1 MSIRKLFAFVL
12 AVFALAVIALAQTQT
27 SRLDGVVQDE
37 TGAVVPSAAVHAV
50 NVRTQLTLQT
60 TSNAEGIFVL
70 TALQPGLYNLTVETA
85 GFRKF
90 ELNDIQLDAGAT
102 VSEIVKLE
110 VGPATEAISV
120 EAKTVAV
127 QTGESQVS
135 RAVTLRDIDTLPSVG
150 RTALA
155 MAPFAAPGTAVYASD
170 SSYSR
175 VNGARQGSN
184 NTTLDGIDAN
194 DAVAPRFGLSMTATN
209 TDSLGEVR
217 ITTSGGKAEYGRNA
231 GGQVEMITR
240 TGTNLFHGAAFDYL
254 RNRDLNAND
263 FFSNLATP
271 AVARPEF
278 TQNIFGGSFGGPIK
292 HDKLFIFGNYQGR
305 RTYQQVLRTR
315 TVPTANAK
323 AGLFTWLQAG
333 TTTPQTYSIVA
344 NDPLHLGIDP
354 AIAKL
359 MAIFPAPNT
368 TSVGDTY
375 NSQGYSFNQPNNSY
389 EDQFTI
395 RGDYN
400 LNSNN
405 HIFYRHSWQRNYA
418 IDSLNSADAP
428 FPGGAQGAQGGH
440 RWGLAGGWDWTI
452 NASLINEFRYGHQS
466 ATADFW
472 RPERVSGIMY
482 SFYTFTNPL
491 YTGAAQ
497 GRNSP
502 INEYTDNLTFIHGRH
517 TAKVGF
523 NVRDTLQY
531 GYNYA
536 GVWPTATLAFTY
548 APVPTTV
555 GPTGLSSANLQI
567 FQGLYNDLLGR
578 ISSVAQTFYTDLASF
593 QASGTPSVRNYNF
606 HDYGSFI
613 QDDWKLLPN
622 LTLNI
627 GLRWEIFGTPTEE
640 NGLQGT
646 ISSIKTLAATNPQN
660 NLSVAK
666 LASWYNTD
674 KHDFAPRFGFSWDPT
689 HEGKMAIRGGYGIYY
704 DRIVGATTSLVDSNS
719 PGFADGETSFPNQ
732 GVSDVR
738 ASQSPAMPTHAAAPL
753 ITPLDNRNTSIV
765 VFNPN
770 LRSGYVH
777 QFSFTLQREL
787 LRGTI
792 LEAGFVGN
800 HSVKLFTDRDINQPL
815 VYRDFLGAVQ
825 QLQTYISNGTV
836 PAAGNTL
843 VKIFG
848 TPAAAVSGLGSTAI
862 TQGQLGT
869 LANTLDRTNYT
880 KYAAAGVSDYYLRPF
895 PQFNQVIYGSNDG
908 KSFYDSLQVSLRRNL
923 GALKYT
929 FNFTWSKSL
938 DNGSVDGNGFTA
950 PLDNNNFNLNYG
962 RSDYERPKVLTYE
975 IMYTLPIGKGKAV
988 GGDLP
993 HWADSILGGWDLGA
1007 LGAWESGPPMT
1018 ISSGRVTGPGTATAA
1033 ADYNGDRNIGSIS
1046 RQGNGVYYLDST
1058 LATTAFTF
1066 PFAGEVGTSGRN
1078 AFRAPRFFNTDA
1090 SLVKRFAIT
1099 ERTAVTFRAEAYNL
1113 WNNVNFSPP
1122 AVSIATPT
1130 TFGKISSSVNG
1141 ARVMQVALRF
1151 DF

>member
-1 MSIRKLFAFVL
+1 MSIRNFFPVVV
-12 AVFALAVIALAQTQT
+12 AVFALAAMALAQTQT
-27 SRLDGVVQDE
+27 CRLEGTVQDA
-37 TGAVVPSAAVHAV
+37 TGAVVPNATVHAV
-50 NVRTQLTLQT
+50 NVRTQVSART

-70 TALQPGLYNLTVETA
+70 AALRPGVYNLKVETA
-85 GFRKF
+85 GFRTF
-90 ELNDIQLDAGAT
+90 ELNAIQLDAGAT

-120 EAKTVAV
+120 EAKTVAI
-127 QTGESQVS
+127 QTGDSQVS
-135 RAVTLRDIDTLPSVG
+135 RAVTLRDIDTLPALG

-155 MAPFAAPGTAVYASD
+155 LAPYTAPGTAVYASD

-175 VNGARQGSN
+175 INGARQGSN
-184 NTTLDGIDAN
+184 NITLDGIDAN

-209 TDSLGEVR
+209 TDSLGEMR
-217 ITTSGGKAEYGRNA
+217 IVTEGGKTEYGRNA

-240 TGTNLFHGAAFDYL
+240 SGTNVFHGAAFDYL

-263 FFSNLATP
+263 FFSNLAGLP
-271 AVARPEF
+271 RLES
-278 TQNIFGGSFGGPIK
+278 TQNMFGGSFGGPIQR
-292 HDKLFIFGNYQGR
+292 DKLFVFGNYQGR

-315 TVPTANAK
+315 IVPTANAK
-323 AGLFTWLQAG
+323 AGLFTWLPSG
-333 TTTPQTYSIVA
+333 SGTPQTYSIIA

-354 AIAKL
+354 AMQKL
-359 MAIFPAPNT
+359 MAMFPAPNT

-375 NSQGYSFNQPNNSY
+375 NSQGYSFNQPNNSR

-738 ASQSPAMPTHAAAPL
+738 ASQNPAMPTHAAAPL

>member
-1 MSIRKLFAFVL
+1 M
-12 AVFALAVIALAQTQT
+12 
-27 SRLDGVVQDE
+27 
-37 TGAVVPSAAVHAV
+37 
-50 NVRTQLTLQT
+50 
-60 TSNAEGIFVL
+60 
-70 TALQPGLYNLTVETA
+70 
-85 GFRKF
+85 
-90 ELNDIQLDAGAT
+90 
-102 VSEIVKLE
+102 
-110 VGPATEAISV
+110 
-120 EAKTVAV
+120 
-127 QTGESQVS
+127 
-135 RAVTLRDIDTLPSVG
+135 
-150 RTALA
+150 
-155 MAPFAAPGTAVYASD
+155 
-170 SSYSR
+170 
-175 VNGARQGSN
+175 
-184 NTTLDGIDAN
+184 
-194 DAVAPRFGLSMTATN
+194 
-209 TDSLGEVR
+209 
-217 ITTSGGKAEYGRNA
+217 
-231 GGQVEMITR
+231 
-240 TGTNLFHGAAFDYL
+240 
-254 RNRDLNAND
+254 
-263 FFSNLATP
+263 
-271 AVARPEF
+271 ARPEF

-354 AIAKL
+354 TIAKL
-359 MAIFPAPNT
+359 MAIFPAGNT
-368 TSVGDTY
+368 TSVGDGY
-375 NSQGYSFNQPNNSY
+375 NTTGYAFNQPNNSY

-440 RWGLAGGWDWTI
+440 RWGVAGGWDWTI
-452 NASLINEFRYGHQS
+452 SASLINEFRYGHQS

-482 SFYTFTNPL
+482 SFYSFTNPL

-502 INEYTDNLTFIHGRH
+502 INEYTDNLTWIHGRH
-517 TAKVGF
+517 TAKVGI

-578 ISSVAQTFYTDLASF
+578 ISSVAQTFYTDLSSF

-622 LTLNI
+622 LTFNI

-666 LASWYNTD
+666 MSSWYNTD
-674 KHDFAPRFGFSWDPT
+674 KHDFAPRFGILLGSDPRRENGDPRQLR
-689 HEGKMAIRGGYGIYY
+689 HLLRPHRRRHHVPGGQQQSGLRGWRDVLPESSGF
-704 DRIVGATTSLVDSNS
+704 RRARQPE
-719 PGFADGETSFPNQ
+719 PGHADARRRSAHHAAGQPQYQHCGFQSQPALR
-732 GVSDVR
+732 VR
-738 ASQSPAMPTHAAAPL
+738 APVQFHGAAGASARHYPGSRLRGQPQRQTLHRPRHQPAL
-753 ITPLDNRNTSIV
+753 GL
-765 VFNPN
+765 PN
-770 LRSGYVH
+770 L
-777 QFSFTLQREL
+777 
-787 LRGTI
+787 
-792 LEAGFVGN
+792 
-800 HSVKLFTDRDINQPL
+800 
-815 VYRDFLGAVQ
+815 LGAVQ
-825 QLQTYISNGTV
+825 QLQTYIANGTAP
-836 PAAGNTL
+836 PATNTL

-950 PLDNNNFNLNYG
+950 PLDNNNLNLNYA
-962 RSDYERPKVLTYE
+962 RSDYERPKVLTYQ
-975 IMYTLPIGKGKAV
+975 IMYTLPIGKGKAL
-988 GGDLP
+988 GGSMP
-993 HWADSILGGWDLGA
+993 QWANSILGGWDLGA
-1007 LGAWESGPPMT
+1007 MGAWESGPPMT
-1018 ISSGRVTGPGTATAA
+1018 ISSGRVTGPGTATAT
-1033 ADYNGDRNIGSIS
+1033 ADYVGDRNIGSIS
-1046 RQGNGVYYLDST
+1046 RQGSGVYYPRSH
-1058 LATTAFTF
+1058 
-1066 PFAGEVGTSGRN
+1066 AGYLR
-1078 AFRAPRFFNTDA
+1078 
-1090 SLVKRFAIT
+1090 LHI
-1099 ERTAVTFRAEAYNL
+1099 
-1113 WNNVNFSPP
+1113 
-1122 AVSIATPT
+1122 PT
-1130 TFGKISSSVNG
+1130 RG
-1141 ARVMQVALRF
+1141 
-1151 DF
+1151 

>member
-1 MSIRKLFAFVL
+1 MSIRRVLVIVLTVL
-12 AVFALAVIALAQTQT
+12 ALAAIALAQTQT
-27 SRLDGVVQDE
+27 CRLDGTIQDQ
-37 TGAVVPSAAVHAV
+37 TGAVVPNVTVHAV
-50 NVRTQLTLQT
+50 NVKTQASAQT

-70 TALQPGLYNLTVETA
+70 TALQPGVYNLTVEAA

-90 ELNDIQLDAGAT
+90 DLNDIQLDAGAT
-102 VSEIVKLE
+102 VSEIVKIE
-110 VGPATEAISV
+110 VGPTTEAISV
-120 EAKTVAV
+120 EAKTVV
-127 QTGESQVS
+127 IQTGESQVS
-135 RAVTLRDIDTLPSVG
+135 RAVTLRDIDTLPALG

-155 MAPFAAPGTAVYASD
+155 IAPYAAPGFAVYASD

-175 VNGARQGSN
+175 INGARQGSN

-217 ITTSGGKAEYGRNA
+217 IITSGGKAEYGRNA
-231 GGQVEMITR
+231 GGQTEMITR
-240 TGTNLFHGAAFDYL
+240 TGTNMFHGNGFDYL

-263 FFSNLATP
+263 FFSNLAN
-271 AVARPEF
+271 VARPEF

-354 AIAKL
+354 AIQKL
-359 MAIFPAPNT
+359 MAMFPAPNT
-368 TSVGDTY
+368 TSVGDGY
-375 NSQGYSFNQPNNSY
+375 NSSGYSFNQPNNSY

-405 HIFYRHSWQRNYA
+405 HVFYRHSWQRNYA

-472 RPERVSGIMY
+472 RPERVSGMMY

-502 INEYTDNLTFIHGRH
+502 INEYTDNLTWIHGRH
-517 TAKVGF
+517 TAKVGV
-523 NVRDTLQY
+523 NVRYVLQY

-578 ISSVAQTFYTDLASF
+578 ISSVAQTFYTDLSSF
-593 QASGTPSVRNYNF
+593 QAAGTPSVRNYNF

-627 GLRWEIFGTPTEE
+627 GLRWEIFGTPTEQ

-646 ISSIKTLAATNPQN
+646 VSNIKTLAATNPQN

-666 LASWYNTD
+666 MASWYNTD
-674 KHDFAPRFGFSWDPT
+674 MHDFAPRFGLSWDPT
-689 HEGKMAIRGGYGIYY
+689 HEGKMAIRANYGIYY

-732 GVSDVR
+732 VISDVR
-738 ASQSPAMPTHAAAPL
+738 ASQSPALPTHAAAPL

-800 HSVKLFTDRDINQPL
+800 HSVKLFTDRDINQPM
-815 VYRDFLGAVQ
+815 VYQNFLGAVQ
-825 QLQTYISNGTV
+825 QLQTYVANGTV

-862 TQGQLGT
+862 SQGQLGS

-895 PQFNQVIYGSNDG
+895 PQFNQLIYGSNDG

-938 DNGSVDGNGFTA
+938 DNGSVDGNGFTN
-950 PLDNNNFNLNYG
+950 PLDNNNLNLNYG
-962 RSDYERPKVLTYE
+962 RSDYERPKVFTYQV
-975 IMYTLPIGKGKAV
+975 MYTLPIGHGKAL
-988 GGDLP
+988 GGSMP
-993 HWADSILGGWDLGA
+993 NWADSILGGWDLGVM
-1007 LGAWESGPPMT
+1007 GVWESGPPMT
-1018 ISSGRVTGPGTATAA
+1018 ISSGRATGPGTATAL
-1033 ADYNGDRNIGSIS
+1033 ADYSGDRNIGSIS
-1046 RQGNGVYYLDST
+1046 RQGSGVFYLDST
-1058 LATTAFTF
+1058 LATTTMTF
-1066 PFAGEVGTSGRN
+1066 PLAGGVGTSGRN
-1078 AFRAPRFFNTDA
+1078 AFRGPRFFDTDA
-1090 SLVKRFAIT
+1090 SLVKRFKIT
-1099 ERTAVTFRAEAYNL
+1099 ERKAVTFRAEAYNL
-1113 WNNVNFSPP
+1113 WNNVNFSSP

-1130 TFGKISSSVNG
+1130 TFGKVSSSVNG
-1141 ARVMQVALRF
+1141 ARVMQMALRF

>member
-1 MSIRKLFAFVL
+1 MSIRKFFVFVV
-12 AVFALAVIALAQTQT
+12 AVFALAAMALAQTQT
-27 SRLDGVVQDE
+27 CRLDGTVQDA
-37 TGAVVPSAAVHAV
+37 TGAVVPGASVHAV
-50 NVRTQLTLQT
+50 NVKTQLSVQT
-60 TSNAEGIFVL
+60 ASNAEGIFVL
-70 TALQPGLYNLTVETA
+70 AALQPGVYNLTVETA

-90 ELNDIQLDAGAT
+90 DLNDIQLDAGAT

-120 EAKTVAV
+120 EAKTVV
-127 QTGESQVS
+127 IQTGESQVS
-135 RAVTLRDIDTLPSVG
+135 RAVTLRDIDTLPALG
-150 RTALA
+150 RTALLL
-155 MAPFAAPGTAVYASD
+155 APYTAPGTAVYASD
-170 SSYSR
+170 ASYSR
-175 VNGARQGSN
+175 INGARQGSN

-240 TGTNLFHGAAFDYL
+240 TGTNLFHGNGFDYM
-254 RNRDLNAND
+254 RNRDFNAND
-263 FFSNLATP
+263 FFSNLAN
-271 AVARPEF
+271 VARPEF

-359 MAIFPAPNT
+359 LAIFPAPNT
-368 TSVGDTY
+368 TSVGDGY
-375 NSQGYSFNQPNNSY
+375 NSSGYSFNQPNNSY

-440 RWGLAGGWDWTI
+440 RWGVAGGWDWTI

-472 RPERVSGIMY
+472 RPERLPGIMY
-482 SFYTFTNPL
+482 SFYSFTNPIL
-491 YTGAAQ
+491 TALAQ

-502 INEYTDNLTFIHGRH
+502 INEYTDNLTWIHGRH
-517 TAKVGF
+517 TAKAGITA
-523 NVRDTLQY
+523 RYTLQY

-536 GVWPTATLAFTY
+536 GVYPTATLATTY

-555 GPTGLSSANLQI
+555 GPSGLSSANLQI

-578 ISSVAQTFYTDLASF
+578 ISSVAQTFYTDLSSF
-593 QASGTPSVRNYNF
+593 QAAGTPSVRNYNF

-646 ISSIKTLAATNPQN
+646 VSSIKTLAATNPQN

-666 LASWYNTD
+666 MATWYNTD
-674 KHDFAPRFGFSWDPT
+674 KHDFAPRFGLSWDPS
-689 HEGKMAIRGGYGIYY
+689 HEGKMAIRANYGIFY

-732 GVSDVR
+732 VVPDVR
-738 ASQSPAMPTHAAAPL
+738 ASQNPAMPTHAAAPL

-777 QFSFTLQREL
+777 QYSLTLQREL

-800 HSVKLFTDRDINQPL
+800 HSVKLFTDRDINQPM
-815 VYRDFLGAVQ
+815 VYQNFLGSVQ
-825 QLQTYISNGTV
+825 QLQTYIANGTAP
-836 PAAGNTL
+836 PATNTL

-862 TQGQLGT
+862 SQGQLGT

-895 PQFNQVIYGSNDG
+895 PQFNQLIYGSNDG

-938 DNGSVDGNGFTA
+938 DNGSVDGNGFTV
-950 PLDNNNFNLNYG
+950 PLDNNNLNLNYG
-962 RSDYERPKVLTYE
+962 RSDYERPKVLTYQ
-975 IMYTLPIGKGKAV
+975 IMYTLPIGNGKAL
-988 GGDLP
+988 GGSMP

-1007 LGAWESGPPMT
+1007 MGVWESGPPMT
-1018 ISSGRVTGPGTATAA
+1018 ISSGRATGPGTATAT

-1046 RQGNGVYYLDST
+1046 RQGSGVFFLDST
-1058 LATTAFTF
+1058 LATTTMTF
-1066 PFAGEVGTSGRN
+1066 PLAGGVGTSGRN
-1078 AFRAPRFFNTDA
+1078 AFRGPRFFDTDV
-1090 SLVKRFAIT
+1090 SLVKRFKIT
-1099 ERTAVTFRAEAYNL
+1099 ERKSVTYRAEAYNL
-1113 WNNVNFSPP
+1113 WNNVNFSTP

-1141 ARVMQVALRF
+1141 ARVMQMALRF

>member
-1 MSIRKLFAFVL
+1 MSIRKIFVVVVAVL
-12 AVFALAVIALAQTQT
+12 ALVAMALAQTQT
-27 SRLDGVVQDE
+27 CRLDGTVQDQ
-37 TGAVVPSAAVHAV
+37 TGAVVPNATVRAV
-50 NVRTQLTLQT
+50 NVKTQVTAQA

-70 TALQPGLYNLTVETA
+70 AALQPGVYNLTVEAA

-90 ELNDIQLDAGAT
+90 DLTDIQLDAGAT
-102 VSEIVKLE
+102 VSEIVKIE
-110 VGPATEAISV
+110 VGPTTEAISV
-120 EAKTVAV
+120 EAKTVV
-127 QTGESQVS
+127 IQTGESQVS

-263 FFSNLATP
+263 FFSNLAN
-271 AVARPEF
+271 VARPEF

-305 RTYQQVLRTR
+305 RTYQQVVRTR

-354 AIAKL
+354 AISKL

-368 TSVGDTY
+368 TSVGDGY
-375 NSQGYSFNQPNNSY
+375 NSTGYSFNQPNNSF

-405 HIFYRHSWQRNYA
+405 HVFYRHSWQRNSA

-428 FPGGAQGAQGGH
+428 FPGGAQGSQGGH

-452 NASLINEFRYGHQS
+452 NASLINELRYGHQS
-466 ATADFW
+466 ATADFV
-472 RPERVSGIMY
+472 RPGRVSGMMY

-517 TAKVGF
+517 TAKVGITARY
-523 NVRDTLQY
+523 VLQY

-578 ISSVAQTFYTDLASF
+578 ISSVAQTFYTDLSSF
-593 QASGTPSVRNYNF
+593 QAAGAPSVRNYSF
-606 HDYGSFI
+606 HDYGSFV
-613 QDDWKLLPN
+613 QDDWKILPN

-627 GLRWEIFGTPTEE
+627 GLRWEIFGTPTEQ

-646 ISSIKTLAATNPQN
+646 VSNIKTLAATNPQN

-666 LASWYNTD
+666 MSSWYNTD
-674 KHDFAPRFGFSWDPT
+674 KHDFAPRIGLSWDPT
-689 HEGKMAIRGGYGIYY
+689 HEGKMAIRANYGIYY

-732 GVSDVR
+732 VVSDVR
-738 ASQSPAMPTHAAAPL
+738 ASQSPALPTHAATPL

-777 QFSFTLQREL
+777 QYSLTLQREL

-800 HSVKLFTDRDINQPL
+800 HSVKLFTDRDINQPM
-815 VYRDFLGAVQ
+815 VYQNFLGSVQ
-825 QLQTYISNGTV
+825 QLQTYVANGTV

-848 TPAAAVSGLGSTAI
+848 TPAAAVSALGSTAI
-862 TQGQLGT
+862 SQGQLGS
-869 LANTLDRTNYT
+869 LANTLDRNNYT

-938 DNGSVDGNGFTA
+938 DNGSVDGNGFTN
-950 PLDNNNFNLNYG
+950 PVDNNNLALQYG
-962 RSDYERPKVLTYE
+962 RSDYERPKVLTYQV
-975 IMYTLPIGKGKAV
+975 MYTLPIGNGKAL
-988 GGDLP
+988 GGSMP
-993 HWADSILGGWDLGA
+993 HWANSILGGWDLGA
-1007 LGAWESGPPMT
+1007 MGVWESGPPMT
-1018 ISSGRVTGPGTATAA
+1018 ILSGRATGPGTATAM
-1033 ADYNGDRNIGSIS
+1033 ADYNGDRNIGDIS
-1046 RQGNGVYYLDST
+1046 RQGSGVFYLDST
-1058 LATTAFTF
+1058 LATTTMTF
-1066 PFAGEVGTSGRN
+1066 PLAGGVGTSGRN
-1078 AFRAPRFFNTDA
+1078 AFRGPRFFNTDA

-1099 ERTAVTFRAEAYNL
+1099 ERKSVTFRAEAYNL
-1113 WNNVNFSPP
+1113 WNNVNFSSP

-1130 TFGKISSSVNG
+1130 TFGKISSSQNG
-1141 ARVMQVALRF
+1141 ARVMQMALRF

>member
-1 MSIRKLFAFVL
+1 LLILVL
-12 AVFALAVIALAQTQT
+12 AVLALTAIALAQTQT
-27 SRLDGVVQDE
+27 SRLDGTVQDQ
-37 TGAVVPSAAVHAV
+37 TGAVVPNAAVHAV
-50 NVRTQLTLQT
+50 NVKTQVAVQT
-60 TSNAEGIFVL
+60 TTNAEGIFVL
-70 TALQPGLYNLTVETA
+70 AALQPGVYNLSVEAA

-90 ELNDIQLDAGAT
+90 DLNDIQLDAGAT
-102 VSEIVKLE
+102 VSQIVKLE
-110 VGPATEAISV
+110 VGPTSEAISV
-120 EAKTVAV
+120 EAKTVV
-127 QTGESQVS
+127 IQTGESQVS
-135 RAVTLRDIDTLPSVG
+135 RAVTLRDIDTLPALG

-155 MAPFAAPGTAVYASD
+155 IAPYSAPGVAVYASD

-175 VNGARQGSN
+175 INGARQGSN

-194 DAVAPRFGLSMTATN
+194 DSVAPRFGLSLTATN
-209 TDSLGEVR
+209 TDSLGEMRV
-217 ITTSGGKAEYGRNA
+217 ITEGGKAEYGRNA

-240 TGTNLFHGAAFDYL
+240 AGTNFFHGNAFDYM
-254 RNRDLNAND
+254 RNRDFNAND
-263 FFSNLATP
+263 FFSNLAN
-271 AVARPEF
+271 VARPEF

-292 HDKLFIFGNYQGR
+292 HDKLFVFGNYQGR

-354 AIAKL
+354 AIQKL
-359 MAIFPAPNT
+359 LAMFPAPNT
-368 TSVGDTY
+368 TSVGDGY
-375 NSQGYSFNQPNNSY
+375 NSSGYSFNQPNNSF

-405 HIFYRHSWQRNYA
+405 HIFYRHSWQRNSA

-428 FPGGAQGAQGGH
+428 FPGGAQGTQGGH
-440 RWGLAGGWDWTI
+440 RWGVAGGWDWTI
-452 NASLINEFRYGHQS
+452 SASLINEFRYGHQS
-466 ATADFW
+466 ASVDFV
-472 RPERVSGIMY
+472 RPERLPGIMY
-482 SFYTFTNPL
+482 SFYSFTNPIL
-491 YTGAAQ
+491 TALAQ

-502 INEYTDNLTFIHGRH
+502 VNEYTDNLTWIHGKH
-517 TAKVGF
+517 TAKAGI
-523 NVRDTLQY
+523 NVRYTLQY

-536 GVWPTATLAFTY
+536 GVYPNATLATTY

-555 GPTGLSSANLQI
+555 GPSGLSSANLQI

-578 ISSVAQTFYTDLASF
+578 ISSITQTFYTDLSSF
-593 QASGTPSVRNYNF
+593 QAPGTPSVKNYNF

-627 GLRWEIFGTPTEE
+627 GLRWEIYGTPTEE

-646 ISSIKTLAATNPQN
+646 ISSVKTMAATNPQN

-666 LASWYNTD
+666 MASWYNTD
-674 KHDFAPRFGFSWDPT
+674 MHDFAPRFGLSWDPT
-689 HEGKMAIRGGYGIYY
+689 HEGKMAIRANYGIFY
-704 DRIVGATTSLVDSNS
+704 DRIVGATASLVDSNS

-732 GVSDVR
+732 VVSDVR
-738 ASQSPAMPTHAAAPL
+738 ASQNPAMPTHAAAPL

-777 QFSFTLQREL
+777 QFSFTVQREI

-792 LEAGFVGN
+792 MEAGFVGN
-800 HSVKLFTDRDINQPL
+800 HSVKLFTDRDINQPM

-825 QLQTYISNGTV
+825 QLQTYVANGTAP
-836 PAAGNTL
+836 PATNTL

-848 TPAAAVSGLGSTAI
+848 TSAAAVSALGSTAI
-862 TQGQLGT
+862 SQGQLGT

-880 KYAAAGVSDYYLRPF
+880 RYAAAGVSDYYLRPF
-895 PQFNQVIYGSNDG
+895 PQFNQVVYGSNDG

-938 DNGSVDGNGFTA
+938 DNGSVDGNGFTV
-950 PLDNNNFNLNYG
+950 PLDNNNLNLNYG
-962 RSDYERPKVLTYE
+962 RSDYERPKVLTYQ
-975 IMYTLPIGKGKAV
+975 IMYTLPIGNGKAL
-988 GGDLP
+988 GGSMP

-1007 LGAWESGPPMT
+1007 MGVWESGPPMT
-1018 ISSGRVTGPGTATAA
+1018 ISSGRATGPGTATAT

-1046 RQGNGVYYLDST
+1046 RQGSGVFFLDST
-1058 LATTAFTF
+1058 LATTTMTL
-1066 PFAGEVGTSGRN
+1066 PLAGGVGTSGRN
-1078 AFRAPRFFNTDA
+1078 AFRGPRFFDTDV
-1090 SLVKRFAIT
+1090 SLVKRFKIT
-1099 ERTAVTFRAEAYNL
+1099 ERKSVTYRAEAYNL
-1113 WNNVNFSPP
+1113 WNNVNFSTP

-1141 ARVMQVALRF
+1141 ARVMQMALRF